1 MAGRPGRIASSSPP
15 WYLPRMAAI
24 VNEAK
29 HRGWFISKIRGM
41 FEHRA
46 EWLYLLLDEA
56 RKRGLEWELFAPDA
70 VFRCGR
76 FHGEELVRSGT
87 GGEGLL
93 ALRKRLFKGI
103 GKRVFEMKVQKSDER
118 ELTVDFHYC
127 PLVSAWQKQGA
138 SYEEI
143 GRLCDIAMRGDA
155 GIAQSFGA
163 RLELGEVIAKGG
175 RVCRV
180 SFLRDVAKP

>member
-1 MAGRPGRIASSSPP
+1 MAH
-15 WYLPRMAAI
+15 I

-29 HRGWFISKIRGM
+29 RGGWFVSKVRGM

-56 RKRGLEWELFAPDA
+56 RKRGLAWEDFAPDA
-70 VFRCGR
+70 VYRCGR
-76 FHGEELVRSGT
+76 FHGEELARAGI
-87 GGEGLL
+87 GEEGLL
-93 ALRKRLFKGI
+93 ALRRRMFRGI
-103 GKRVFEMKVQKSDER
+103 GKRVFEMKVRKSGQD

-127 PLVSAWQKQGA
+127 PLVSAWMKQGA
-138 SYEEI
+138 SDEEI

-155 GIAQSFGA
+155 GIAESFGA

-180 SFLRDVAKP
+180 SFLRDGAKA

>member
-1 MAGRPGRIASSSPP
+1 MAT
-15 WYLPRMAAI
+15 I

-29 HRGWFISKIRGM
+29 HRGWFISKVRGM

-56 RKRGLEWELFAPDA
+56 RKRGLEWEDFAPDA
-70 VFRCGR
+70 VYRCGL
-76 FHGEELVRSGT
+76 FHGGELARSGI
-87 GGEGLL
+87 GDEGLL
-93 ALRKRLFKGI
+93 VLRRRLFKGI
-103 GKRVFEMKVQKSDER
+103 GKRVFEMKVRKSDER

-127 PLVSAWQKQGA
+127 PLVSAWKKQGA
-138 SYEEI
+138 SDEEI

-175 RVCRV
+175 RVCRIR
-180 SFLRDVAKP
+180 FLR

>member
-1 MAGRPGRIASSSPP
+1 MT
-15 WYLPRMAAI
+15 AI

-56 RKRGLEWELFAPDA
+56 RKRGLEWESFAPDA
-70 VFRCGR
+70 VYRCGS
-76 FHGEELVRSGT
+76 FHGEELARA
-87 GGEGLL
+87 GGRDGSLV
-93 ALRKRLFKGI
+93 ALRKRLFTGV
-103 GKRVFEMKVQKSDER
+103 GKRVFEMKVLKSDER

-138 SYEEI
+138 SLEEI
-143 GRLCDIAMRGDA
+143 GRLCDISMRGDA

-180 SFLRDVAKP
+180 SFLRDGARA